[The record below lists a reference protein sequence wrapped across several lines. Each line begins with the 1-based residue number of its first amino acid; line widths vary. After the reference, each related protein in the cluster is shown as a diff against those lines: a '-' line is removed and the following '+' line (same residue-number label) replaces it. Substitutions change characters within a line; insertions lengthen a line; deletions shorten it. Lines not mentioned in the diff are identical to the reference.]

1 MTVAAQKETLGFQT
15 EVKHLLHLMIHSLYS
30 NKEIF
35 LRELISNAS
44 DAADKLRFEALSND
58 SLYDGDSELKIRIA
72 FDKDAK
78 TITISDNG
86 IGMTRSEVQEHIG
99 TIAKSGTKQFFEAL
113 TGEQAKDSEL
123 IGQFGVGFYSA
134 FIVADKVT
142 LTTRKAGADKSEGV
156 RWESAGEGDYS
167 IESVEKATRGTEIVL
182 HLKEAETEFLD
193 GYRLRSIV
201 RKFSDHISLPIV
213 MDKEVAPSYGEEDE
227 AETEEKPVPEIVEET
242 VNSAAALWTKARQ
255 EISEDDYTQFYK
267 HVGHDYQ
274 DPLTHI
280 HSKVEGTNEYT
291 LLLYVP
297 SHAPFDLWDR
307 DAKHGVK
314 LYVRKVFI
322 TDDAEQLMPRYLRFI
337 RGVIDAN
344 SLPLNVS
351 REILQQS
358 KQISAIKSGA
368 VKKVLSMLEHL
379 AKDEPEKYTTFWAQ
393 FGAVIKEGPIEDHA
407 NKARVAKLIRFA
419 STHNDTD
426 KQDVT
431 LEDYVSR
438 MKEGQEHIYYVTA
451 DSFAA
456 AKNSPHLEIFRKK
469 DIEVLLLSDR
479 IDEWLVSNLDE
490 FDGKH
495 LQSVAKGDLNL
506 GALEDEEEKAQ
517 QEEINK
523 DFETVVTQ
531 IKDVL
536 GDKVSDV
543 RLSHRLTESPA
554 CLVADVYG
562 MSLNM
567 ERIMKDAGQMMGMGM
582 GRKPVFEINPHHA
595 LITRLKAEQDDAR
608 FADLTHI
615 LLDQAV
621 LSEGGQLDDPAAFV
635 HKLNGLLQG
644 LLNPLA
650 HPFPIKAV
658 GRKALPTL
666 LPSIPQRR
674 NFPRHAKHAVI
685 FYYLCVVKCQYLWQ
699 RIKRINAKVLGIIG
713 CHRNPCGFG
722 NIYRRHGMPASIT
735 FWI

>member
-1 MTVAAQKETLGFQT
+1 MTVEAKKETLGFET

-58 SLYDGDSELKIRIA
+58 SLYEGDSELKIRLEY
-72 FDKDAK
+72 DKDK
-78 TITISDNG
+78 RTITIIDNG
-86 IGMTRSEVQEHIG
+86 IGMTRAEVQEHIG
-99 TIAKSGTKQFFEAL
+99 TIAKSGTKQFFQAL
-113 TGEQAKDSEL
+113 TGDQAKDSEL

-156 RWESAGEGDYS
+156 RWESAGEGDYTL
-167 IESVEKATRGTEIVL
+167 ESVEKAKRGTEIVL
-182 HLKEAETEFLD
+182 HLKEDESEFLD
-193 GYRLRSIV
+193 GYRIRSIV

-213 MDKEVAPSYGEEDE
+213 MDKEVMPSMGEEE
-227 AETEEKPVPEIVEET
+227 GEEKKPAEIVEET
-242 VNSAAALWTKARQ
+242 INSASALWTKARQ
-255 EISEDDYTQFYK
+255 EISDEAYNEFYK

-274 DPLTHI
+274 DPLTYV
-280 HSKVEGTNEYT
+280 HSKVEGSNEYT

-314 LYVRKVFI
+314 LYIRKVFI

-337 RGVIDAN
+337 RGIIDAN

-368 VKKVLSMLEHL
+368 VKKVLGMLEDL
-379 AKDEPEKYTTFWAQ
+379 AKTDEEKYQKFWSQ
-393 FGAVIKEGPIEDHA
+393 FGPVIKEGPIEDHA
-407 NKARVAKLIRFA
+407 NKERIAKLLRFA
-419 STHNDTD
+419 STHADTD

-431 LEDYVSR
+431 LEAYVSR
-438 MKEGQEHIYYVTA
+438 MKEGQDKIYYVTA
-451 DSFAA
+451 DSFSA

-469 DIEVLLLSDR
+469 GIEVLLLSDR

-495 LQSVAKGDLNL
+495 LQSVAKGDLDL
-506 GALEDEEEKAQ
+506 GVLDSEEDKTA
-517 QEEINK
+517 QEEVNK
-523 DFETVVTQ
+523 DFETVLKQ

-536 GDKVSDV
+536 GEKVSEV

-567 ERIMKDAGQMMGMGM
+567 ERIMKDAGQGLGMGM
-582 GRKPVFEINPHHA
+582 GRKPIFELNPTHP
-595 LITRLKAEQDDAR
+595 LVVKMKEEQDDTR

-615 LLDQAV
+615 LFDQAI

-644 LLNPLA
+644 LL
-650 HPFPIKAV
+650 H
-658 GRKALPTL
+658 
-666 LPSIPQRR
+666 
-674 NFPRHAKHAVI
+674 
-685 FYYLCVVKCQYLWQ
+685 
-699 RIKRINAKVLGIIG
+699 
-713 CHRNPCGFG
+713 
-722 NIYRRHGMPASIT
+722 
-735 FWI
+735 

>member
-1 MTVAAQKETLGFQT
+1 VTVEAKKETLGFET

-58 SLYDGDSELKIRIA
+58 GLYEGDAELKIRLE
-72 FDKDAK
+72 FDKEK
-78 TITISDNG
+78 RTITIIDNG
-86 IGMTRSEVQEHIG
+86 IGMTRAEVQEHIG

-142 LTTRKAGADKSEGV
+142 LTTRKAGADKSEAT
-156 RWESAGEGDYS
+156 RWESAGEGDYT
-167 IESVEKATRGTEIVL
+167 IEAVEKAQRGTEIVL
-182 HLKEAETEFLD
+182 HLKEAESEFLD
-193 GYRLRSIV
+193 GYRIRSIV

-213 MDKEVAPSYGEEDE
+213 MDKEVMPEMDMDMDVEEGEEPKE
-227 AETEEKPVPEIVEET
+227 AKPVAQIEEET
-242 VNSAAALWTKARQ
+242 INSASALWTKSRQ
-255 EISEDDYTQFYK
+255 DISDEDYNQFYK
-267 HVGHDYQ
+267 HVGHDFQ
-274 DPLTHI
+274 DPLTHV
-280 HSKVEGTNEYT
+280 HSRVEGTNEYA

-297 SHAPFDLWDR
+297 SRAPFDLWDR

-314 LYVRKVFI
+314 LYIRKVFI

-351 REILQQS
+351 RELLQQS
-358 KQISAIKSGA
+358 KQITAIKSGA
-368 VKKVLSMLEHL
+368 VKKVLGMLENL
-379 AKDEPEKYTTFWAQ
+379 AKNEPEKYATFWAQ

-407 NKARVAKLIRFA
+407 NKARVAKLLRFA
-419 STHNDTD
+419 STHADTD
-426 KQDVT
+426 KQDVA

-451 DSFAA
+451 DSFSA

-469 DIEVLLLSDR
+469 GIEVILLSDR

-490 FDGKH
+490 FEGKH
-495 LQSVAKGDLNL
+495 LQSVAKGDLDL
-506 GALEDEEEKAQ
+506 GTLDAEEDKAALEKV
-517 QEEINK
+517 NK
-523 DFETVVTQ
+523 DFEAVLKQ

-536 GDKVSDV
+536 ADKVSEV

-567 ERIMKDAGQMMGMGM
+567 ERIMKDAGQSMGMGM
-582 GRKPVFEINPHHA
+582 GRKPVFEINPTHP
-595 LITRLKAEQDDAR
+595 LVVRMKAEQDDTR

-615 LLDQAV
+615 LFDQAI

-644 LLNPLA
+644 LLN
-650 HPFPIKAV
+650 
-658 GRKALPTL
+658 
-666 LPSIPQRR
+666 
-674 NFPRHAKHAVI
+674 
-685 FYYLCVVKCQYLWQ
+685 
-699 RIKRINAKVLGIIG
+699 
-713 CHRNPCGFG
+713 
-722 NIYRRHGMPASIT
+722 
-735 FWI
+735 

>member
-1 MTVAAQKETLGFQT
+1 MSPYSCHSQQPIRKSTVTVDTKKETLGFQT

-58 SLYDGDSELKIRIA
+58 GLYEGDSELKIRLE
-72 FDKDAK
+72 FDKDLR
-78 TITISDNG
+78 TITIKDNG
-86 IGMTRSEVQEHIG
+86 IGMTRAEVQEHIG

-142 LTTRKAGADKSEGV
+142 LTTRKAGSEQSAGT
-156 RWESAGEGDYS
+156 RWESAGEGDYT
-167 IESVEKATRGTEIVL
+167 IEAVEKSQHGTEIVL
-182 HLKEAETEFLD
+182 HLKEGESEFLD
-193 GYRLRSIV
+193 GYRIRSIV

-213 MDKEVAPSYGEEDE
+213 MDKEVMPTMDDED
-227 AETEEKPVPEIVEET
+227 TEEGEAAVKPVAQIEEET
-242 VNSAAALWTKARQ
+242 INSASALWTKARH
-255 EISEDDYTQFYK
+255 EISDDDYNQFYK
-267 HVGHDYQ
+267 HVGHDFQ
-274 DPLTHI
+274 DPLTHV

-297 SHAPFDLWDR
+297 ARAPFDMWDR
-307 DAKHGVK
+307 DTKHGVK
-314 LYVRKVFI
+314 LYIRKVFI
-322 TDDAEQLMPRYLRFI
+322 TDDAEQLMPRYLRFV
-337 RGVIDAN
+337 RGIIDAN

-358 KQISAIKSGA
+358 KQITSIKSGA
-368 VKKVLSMLEHL
+368 VKKVLGMLENV
-379 AKDEPEKYTTFWAQ
+379 AKNEPEKYETFWAQ
-393 FGAVIKEGPIEDHA
+393 FGQVIKEGPIEDHG
-407 NKARVAKLIRFA
+407 NKARVAKLLRFA
-419 STHNDTD
+419 STHADTD
-426 KQDVT
+426 KQDVA

-438 MKEGQEHIYYVTA
+438 MKEGQDKIYYVTA

-469 DIEVLLLSDR
+469 GIEVILLSDR

-495 LQSVAKGDLNL
+495 LQSVAKGDLDL
-506 GALEDEEEKAQ
+506 GDLDAEEDKTA

-523 DFETVVTQ
+523 DFESVLKQ

-536 GDKVSDV
+536 TDKVSDV

-582 GRKPVFEINPHHA
+582 GSKPVFEINPTHP
-595 LITRLKAEQDDAR
+595 LVIRMKSEQDDTR
-608 FADLTHI
+608 FSDLTHI
-615 LLDQAV
+615 LFDQAI
-621 LSEGGQLDDPAAFV
+621 LSEGGHLDDPAAFV

-644 LLNPLA
+644 LL
-650 HPFPIKAV
+650 K
-658 GRKALPTL
+658 
-666 LPSIPQRR
+666 
-674 NFPRHAKHAVI
+674 
-685 FYYLCVVKCQYLWQ
+685 
-699 RIKRINAKVLGIIG
+699 
-713 CHRNPCGFG
+713 
-722 NIYRRHGMPASIT
+722 
-735 FWI
+735 

>member
-1 MTVAAQKETLGFQT
+1 MTVEAKKEILGFET

-58 SLYDGDSELKIRIA
+58 SLYEGDSELKIRLEY
-72 FDKDAK
+72 DKDK
-78 TITISDNG
+78 RTITIIDNG
-86 IGMTRSEVQEHIG
+86 IGMTRAEVQEHIG
-99 TIAKSGTKQFFEAL
+99 TIAKSGTKQFFQAL
-113 TGEQAKDSEL
+113 TGDQAKDSEL

-142 LTTRKAGADKSEGV
+142 LITRKAGADNSEGV
-156 RWESAGEGDYS
+156 RWESAGEGDYTL
-167 IESVEKATRGTEIVL
+167 ESVEKAQRGTEIVL
-182 HLKEAETEFLD
+182 HLKEAESDFLD
-193 GYRLRSIV
+193 GYRIRSIV

-213 MDKEVAPSYGEEDE
+213 MDKEVTPSMGGEEE
-227 AETEEKPVPEIVEET
+227 GEEEKPVEIVEET
-242 VNSAAALWTKARQ
+242 VNSASALWTKARQ
-255 EISEDDYTQFYK
+255 EISDEAYNEFYK

-274 DPLTHI
+274 DPLTHV
-280 HSKVEGTNEYT
+280 HSKVEGSNEYT

-297 SHAPFDLWDR
+297 SHAPFDMWDR
-307 DAKHGVK
+307 DTKHGVK
-314 LYVRKVFI
+314 LYIRKVFI

-337 RGVIDAN
+337 RGIIDAN

-358 KQISAIKSGA
+358 KQISTIKSGA
-368 VKKVLSMLEHL
+368 VKKVLGMLEDL
-379 AKDEPEKYTTFWAQ
+379 AKTEPEKYEKFWSE

-407 NKARVAKLIRFA
+407 NKERVAKLLRFA
-419 STHNDTD
+419 TTHADTD
-426 KQDVT
+426 KQEVA
-431 LEDYVSR
+431 LETYVSR
-438 MKEGQEHIYYVTA
+438 MKEGQDKIYYVTA
-451 DSFAA
+451 DSFSA

-469 DIEVLLLSDR
+469 GIEVILLSDR

-495 LQSVAKGDLNL
+495 LQSVAKGDLDL
-506 GALEDEEEKAQ
+506 GVLDAEEDKVA
-517 QEEINK
+517 QEEVNK
-523 DFETVVTQ
+523 DFEAVLKQ

-536 GDKVSDV
+536 ADKVSDV

-567 ERIMKDAGQMMGMGM
+567 ERIMKDAGQGMGMGM
-582 GRKPVFEINPHHA
+582 GRKPIFELNPTHP
-595 LITRLKAEQDDAR
+595 LVVRMKEEQDDSR

-615 LLDQAV
+615 LFDQAI

-644 LLNPLA
+644 LL
-650 HPFPIKAV
+650 H
-658 GRKALPTL
+658 
-666 LPSIPQRR
+666 
-674 NFPRHAKHAVI
+674 
-685 FYYLCVVKCQYLWQ
+685 
-699 RIKRINAKVLGIIG
+699 
-713 CHRNPCGFG
+713 
-722 NIYRRHGMPASIT
+722 
-735 FWI
+735 

>member
-44 DAADKLRFEALSND
+44 DAADKLRFEALSNG
-58 SLYDGDSELKIRIA
+58 SLYEGDSELKIRID

-167 IESVEKATRGTEIVL
+167 IESVEKDGRGTEIVL

-193 GYRLRSIV
+193 GYRLRAIV

-213 MDKEVAPSYGEEDE
+213 MTKEAAPSYGEEDE
-227 AETEEKPVPEIVEET
+227 AEDAVAEEKPAPEIVEET
-242 VNSAAALWTKARQ
+242 VNSAAALWTKART
-255 EISEDDYTQFYK
+255 EISEDDYKQFYK
-267 HVGHDYQ
+267 HVGHDFQ

-297 SHAPFDLWDR
+297 ARAPFDLWDR

-337 RGVIDAN
+337 RGVIDAD

-358 KQISAIKSGA
+358 KQISNIKSGA
-368 VKKVLSMLEHL
+368 VKKVLSMLEQL
-379 AKDEPEKYTTFWAQ
+379 AKNAPENYATFWEQ

-407 NKARVAKLIRFA
+407 NKERVAKLLRFA
-419 STHNDTD
+419 STHTDTN

-469 DIEVLLLSDR
+469 GIEVLLLSDR

-506 GALEDEEEKAQ
+506 GALDDEEDKEK
-517 QEEINK
+517 QEEVNK
-523 DFETVVTQ
+523 DFESVLAQ
-531 IKDVL
+531 IKEVL

-554 CLVADVYG
+554 CLVANVYG

-582 GRKPVFEINPHHA
+582 GQKPVFEINPHHA

-608 FADLTHI
+608 FADLTQI

-644 LLNPLA
+644 LL
-650 HPFPIKAV
+650 
-658 GRKALPTL
+658 G
-666 LPSIPQRR
+666 
-674 NFPRHAKHAVI
+674 
-685 FYYLCVVKCQYLWQ
+685 
-699 RIKRINAKVLGIIG
+699 
-713 CHRNPCGFG
+713 
-722 NIYRRHGMPASIT
+722 
-735 FWI
+735 

>member
-1 MTVAAQKETLGFQT
+1 MTVETKKETLGFQT

-58 SLYDGDSELKIRIA
+58 GLYEGDSDLKIRLE
-72 FDKDAK
+72 FDKDLR
-78 TITISDNG
+78 TITIKDNG

-142 LTTRKAGADKSEGV
+142 LTTRKAGSEQNTGT
-156 RWESAGEGDYS
+156 RWESAGEGDYTL
-167 IESVEKATRGTEIVL
+167 EAVEKAEHGTEIVL
-182 HLKEAETEFLD
+182 HLKEAESEFLD
-193 GYRLRSIV
+193 GYRIRSIV

-213 MDKEVAPSYGEEDE
+213 MDKEVMSTANEDDAGEGEET
-227 AETEEKPVPEIVEET
+227 AKPVAQIEEET
-242 VNSAAALWTKARQ
+242 INSASALWTKARQ
-255 EISEDDYTQFYK
+255 EISDDDYNQFYK

-274 DPLTHI
+274 DPLTHV

-297 SHAPFDLWDR
+297 ARAPFDLWDR
-307 DAKHGVK
+307 DTKHGVK
-314 LYVRKVFI
+314 LYIRKVFI
-322 TDDAEQLMPRYLRFI
+322 TDDAEQLMPRYLRFV
-337 RGVIDAN
+337 RGIIDAN

-358 KQISAIKSGA
+358 KQITSIKSGA
-368 VKKVLSMLEHL
+368 VKKVLGMLENL
-379 AKDEPEKYTTFWAQ
+379 AKNDPEKYETFWAQ
-393 FGAVIKEGPIEDHA
+393 FGQVIKEGPIEDHA
-407 NKARVAKLIRFA
+407 NKARVASLLRFA
-419 STHNDTD
+419 STHADTD
-426 KQDVT
+426 KQNVA

-438 MKEGQEHIYYVTA
+438 MKEGQDKIYYVTA

-469 DIEVLLLSDR
+469 GIEVILLSDR

-495 LQSVAKGDLNL
+495 LQSVAKGDLDL
-506 GALEDEEEKAQ
+506 GDLDAEEDKTA
-517 QEEINK
+517 QEEISK
-523 DFETVVTQ
+523 DFESVLKQ

-536 GDKVSDV
+536 ADKVSDV

-567 ERIMKDAGQMMGMGM
+567 ERIMKDAGQMMGMG
-582 GRKPVFEINPHHA
+582 GSKPVFEINPTHP
-595 LITRLKAEQDDAR
+595 LVVRMKSEQDDTR
-608 FADLTHI
+608 FSDLTHI
-615 LLDQAV
+615 LFDQAI
-621 LSEGGQLDDPAAFV
+621 LSEGGQLDDPSAFV

-644 LLNPLA
+644 LLN
-650 HPFPIKAV
+650 
-658 GRKALPTL
+658 
-666 LPSIPQRR
+666 
-674 NFPRHAKHAVI
+674 
-685 FYYLCVVKCQYLWQ
+685 
-699 RIKRINAKVLGIIG
+699 
-713 CHRNPCGFG
+713 
-722 NIYRRHGMPASIT
+722 
-735 FWI
+735 

>member
-1 MTVAAQKETLGFQT
+1 VTVEAKKETLGFET

-58 SLYDGDSELKIRIA
+58 GLYEGDSELKIRLE
-72 FDKDAK
+72 FDKDK
-78 TITISDNG
+78 RTITIIDNG
-86 IGMTRSEVQEHIG
+86 VGMTRAEVQEHIG
-99 TIAKSGTKQFFEAL
+99 TIAKSGTRQFFEAL

-142 LTTRKAGADKSEGV
+142 LTTRKAGVDKSEGT
-156 RWESAGEGDYS
+156 RWESAGEGDYT
-167 IESVEKATRGTEIVL
+167 IETVEKAQRGTEIVL
-182 HLKEAETEFLD
+182 HLKEAEGEFLD
-193 GYRLRSIV
+193 GYRIRSIV
-201 RKFSDHISLPIV
+201 RKFSDHISMPIV
-213 MDKEVAPSYGEEDE
+213 MDKEIMPAMAEEEGEE
-227 AETEEKPVPEIVEET
+227 AKPVAQIEEET
-242 VNSAAALWTKARQ
+242 INSASALWTKARQ
-255 EISEDDYTQFYK
+255 DISDEDYHQFYK
-267 HVGHDYQ
+267 HVGHDFQ
-274 DPLTHI
+274 DPLTYV

-297 SHAPFDLWDR
+297 SRAPFDLWDR

-314 LYVRKVFI
+314 LYIRKVFI

-337 RGVIDAN
+337 RGIIDAN

-368 VKKVLSMLEHL
+368 VKKVLGMLENI
-379 AKDEPEKYTTFWAQ
+379 AKNEPEKYETFWSQ
-393 FGAVIKEGPIEDHA
+393 FGAVIKEGPIEDHG
-407 NKARVAKLIRFA
+407 NKERVAKLLRFA
-419 STHNDTD
+419 STHADTD
-426 KQDVT
+426 KQDVA

-438 MKEGQEHIYYVTA
+438 MKEGQEKIYYVTA
-451 DSFAA
+451 DSFSA

-469 DIEVLLLSDR
+469 GIEVLLLADR

-495 LQSVAKGDLNL
+495 LQSVAKGDLDL
-506 GALEDEEEKAQ
+506 DTLETEEDKQA
-517 QEEINK
+517 QEEVNK
-523 DFETVVTQ
+523 DFEAVLKQ

-536 GDKVSDV
+536 ADKVSEV

-567 ERIMKDAGQMMGMGM
+567 ERIMKDAGQMMGMG
-582 GRKPVFEINPHHA
+582 RKPIFEINPTHP
-595 LITRLKAEQDDAR
+595 LVVRMKAEQDDTR

-615 LLDQAV
+615 LFDQAI

-644 LLNPLA
+644 LLN
-650 HPFPIKAV
+650 
-658 GRKALPTL
+658 
-666 LPSIPQRR
+666 
-674 NFPRHAKHAVI
+674 
-685 FYYLCVVKCQYLWQ
+685 
-699 RIKRINAKVLGIIG
+699 
-713 CHRNPCGFG
+713 
-722 NIYRRHGMPASIT
+722 
-735 FWI
+735 

>member
-1 MTVAAQKETLGFQT
+1 MTVEAKKETLGFET

-58 SLYDGDSELKIRIA
+58 GLYEGDSELKIRLE
-72 FDKDAK
+72 FDKEK
-78 TITISDNG
+78 RTITIIDNG
-86 IGMTRSEVQEHIG
+86 IGMTRAEVQEHIG
-99 TIAKSGTKQFFEAL
+99 TIAKSGTRQFFEAL

-142 LTTRKAGADKSEGV
+142 LTTRKAGADKSEGT
-156 RWESAGEGDYS
+156 RWESAGEGDYT
-167 IESVEKATRGTEIVL
+167 IETVEKAKRGTEIVL
-182 HLKEAETEFLD
+182 HLKEAESEFLD
-193 GYRLRSIV
+193 GYRIRSIV

-213 MDKEVAPSYGEEDE
+213 MDKEVMPAMEEEEGEE
-227 AETEEKPVPEIVEET
+227 AKPVAQIEEET
-242 VNSAAALWTKARQ
+242 INSASALWTKARQ
-255 EISEDDYTQFYK
+255 DISDEDYNQFYK
-267 HVGHDYQ
+267 HVGHDFQ
-274 DPLTHI
+274 DPLTYV

-297 SHAPFDLWDR
+297 SRAPFDLWDR

-314 LYVRKVFI
+314 LYIRKVFI

-337 RGVIDAN
+337 RGIIDAN

-358 KQISAIKSGA
+358 KQISSIKSGA
-368 VKKVLSMLEHL
+368 VKKVLGMLEGL
-379 AKDEPEKYTTFWAQ
+379 AKNEPEKYEKFWSQ
-393 FGAVIKEGPIEDHA
+393 FGPVIKEGPIEDHG
-407 NKARVAKLIRFA
+407 NKDRVAKLLRFA
-419 STHNDTD
+419 STHTDTD
-426 KQDVT
+426 KQDVA

-438 MKEGQEHIYYVTA
+438 MKEGQEKIYYVTA
-451 DSFAA
+451 DSFSA

-469 DIEVLLLSDR
+469 GIEVLLLSDR

-495 LQSVAKGDLNL
+495 LQSVAKGDLDL
-506 GALEDEEEKAQ
+506 GPLDAEEDKAA
-517 QEEINK
+517 QEEVNK
-523 DFETVVTQ
+523 DFEAVIKQ

-536 GDKVSDV
+536 GEKVSEV

-567 ERIMKDAGQMMGMGM
+567 ERIMKDAGQLMGMGK
-582 GRKPVFEINPHHA
+582 KPIFEINPTHP
-595 LITRLKAEQDDAR
+595 LVVRMKAEQDDTR

-615 LLDQAV
+615 LFDQAI
-621 LSEGGQLDDPAAFV
+621 LSEGGQLEDPAAFV

-644 LLNPLA
+644 LLN
-650 HPFPIKAV
+650 
-658 GRKALPTL
+658 
-666 LPSIPQRR
+666 
-674 NFPRHAKHAVI
+674 
-685 FYYLCVVKCQYLWQ
+685 
-699 RIKRINAKVLGIIG
+699 
-713 CHRNPCGFG
+713 
-722 NIYRRHGMPASIT
+722 
-735 FWI
+735 

>member
-1 MTVAAQKETLGFQT
+1 MTVEAKKETLGFET

-58 SLYDGDSELKIRIA
+58 SLYEGDSELKIRLEY
-72 FDKDAK
+72 DKEK
-78 TITISDNG
+78 RTITIIDNG
-86 IGMTRSEVQEHIG
+86 IGMTRAEVQEHIG
-99 TIAKSGTKQFFEAL
+99 TIAKSGTKQFFQAL
-113 TGEQAKDSEL
+113 TGDQAKDSEL

-156 RWESAGEGDYS
+156 RWESAGEGDYTL
-167 IESVEKATRGTEIVL
+167 ESVEKAQRGTEIVL
-182 HLKEAETEFLD
+182 HMKEAESEFLD
-193 GYRLRSIV
+193 GYRIRSIV

-213 MDKEVAPSYGEEDE
+213 MDKEVPPSMGDEEEGEEK
-227 AETEEKPVPEIVEET
+227 KPVEIVEET
-242 VNSAAALWTKARQ
+242 VNSASALWTKARQ
-255 EISEDDYTQFYK
+255 EITDEAYNEFYK
-267 HVGHDYQ
+267 HVGHDFQ
-274 DPLTHI
+274 DPLTHV

-297 SHAPFDLWDR
+297 ARAPFDLWDR
-307 DAKHGVK
+307 DTKHGVK
-314 LYVRKVFI
+314 LYIRKVFI

-337 RGVIDAN
+337 RGIIDAN

-358 KQISAIKSGA
+358 KQISTIKSGA
-368 VKKVLSMLEHL
+368 VKKVLGMLEDL
-379 AKDEPEKYTTFWAQ
+379 AKNEPEKYEKFWSQ
-393 FGAVIKEGPIEDHA
+393 FGPVIKEGPIEDHA
-407 NKARVAKLIRFA
+407 NKDRVAKLLRFA
-419 STHNDTD
+419 STFNDSD

-431 LEDYVSR
+431 LEAYVSR
-438 MKEGQEHIYYVTA
+438 MKEGQDKIYYVTA
-451 DSFAA
+451 DTFSA

-469 DIEVLLLSDR
+469 GVEVLLLSDR

-495 LQSVAKGDLNL
+495 LQSVAKGDLDL
-506 GALEDEEEKAQ
+506 GVLDAEEDKAA
-517 QEEINK
+517 QEEVNK
-523 DFETVVTQ
+523 DFESVLKQ

-536 GDKVSDV
+536 ADKVSEV

-567 ERIMKDAGQMMGMGM
+567 ERIMKEAGQGLNMGM
-582 GRKPVFEINPHHA
+582 GRKPIFELNPTHP
-595 LITRLKAEQDDAR
+595 LVVRMKEEQDDSR

-615 LLDQAV
+615 LFDQAI

-644 LLNPLA
+644 LL
-650 HPFPIKAV
+650 H
-658 GRKALPTL
+658 
-666 LPSIPQRR
+666 
-674 NFPRHAKHAVI
+674 
-685 FYYLCVVKCQYLWQ
+685 
-699 RIKRINAKVLGIIG
+699 
-713 CHRNPCGFG
+713 
-722 NIYRRHGMPASIT
+722 
-735 FWI
+735 

>member
-1 MTVAAQKETLGFQT
+1 MTVEAKKETLGFET

-58 SLYDGDSELKIRIA
+58 SLYEGDSELKIRLEY
-72 FDKDAK
+72 DKEK
-78 TITISDNG
+78 RTITIIDNG
-86 IGMTRSEVQEHIG
+86 IGMTRAEVQEHIG
-99 TIAKSGTKQFFEAL
+99 TIAKSGTKQFFQAL
-113 TGEQAKDSEL
+113 TGDQAKDSEL

-142 LTTRKAGADKSEGV
+142 LTTRKAGAGKSDGV
-156 RWESAGEGDYS
+156 RWESAGEGDYTL
-167 IESVEKATRGTEIVL
+167 ESVEKAQRGTEIVL
-182 HLKEAETEFLD
+182 HMKEAESEFLD
-193 GYRLRSIV
+193 GYRIRSIV

-213 MDKEVAPSYGEEDE
+213 MDKEVTPSMSEEGE
-227 AETEEKPVPEIVEET
+227 EEKPAEIVEET
-242 VNSAAALWTKARQ
+242 VNSASALWTKARQ
-255 EISEDDYTQFYK
+255 EISDEAYNEFYK
-267 HVGHDYQ
+267 HVGHDFQ
-274 DPLTHI
+274 DPLTHV

-297 SHAPFDLWDR
+297 SRAPFDMWDR
-307 DAKHGVK
+307 DTKHGVK
-314 LYVRKVFI
+314 LYIRKVFI

-337 RGVIDAN
+337 RGIIDAN

-358 KQISAIKSGA
+358 KQISNIKSGA
-368 VKKVLSMLEHL
+368 VKKVLGMLEDL
-379 AKDEPEKYTTFWAQ
+379 AKTEPEKYETFWSQ

-407 NKARVAKLIRFA
+407 NKERVAKLLRFA
-419 STHNDTD
+419 STHADTD
-426 KQDVT
+426 KQEVS
-431 LEDYVSR
+431 LETYVSR
-438 MKEGQEHIYYVTA
+438 MKEGQDKIYYVTA
-451 DSFAA
+451 DTFSA

-469 DIEVLLLSDR
+469 GIEVLLLSDR

-495 LQSVAKGDLNL
+495 LQSVAKGDLDL
-506 GALEDEEEKAQ
+506 GVLDAEEDKAA
-517 QEEINK
+517 QEEVSK
-523 DFETVVTQ
+523 DFEAVLKQ

-536 GDKVSDV
+536 ADKVSEV

-567 ERIMKDAGQMMGMGM
+567 ERIMKDAGQGLGMGM
-582 GRKPVFEINPHHA
+582 GRKPIFELNPTHP
-595 LITRLKAEQDDAR
+595 LVVKMKEEQDDNR

-615 LLDQAV
+615 LFDQAI

-644 LLNPLA
+644 LL
-650 HPFPIKAV
+650 H
-658 GRKALPTL
+658 
-666 LPSIPQRR
+666 
-674 NFPRHAKHAVI
+674 
-685 FYYLCVVKCQYLWQ
+685 
-699 RIKRINAKVLGIIG
+699 
-713 CHRNPCGFG
+713 
-722 NIYRRHGMPASIT
+722 
-735 FWI
+735 

>member
-1 MTVAAQKETLGFQT
+1 MTVEAKKETLGFET

-58 SLYDGDSELKIRIA
+58 GLYEGDTELKIRLE
-72 FDKDAK
+72 FDKEK
-78 TITISDNG
+78 RTITIIDNG
-86 IGMTRSEVQEHIG
+86 IGMTRAEVQEHIG

-142 LTTRKAGADKSEGV
+142 LTTRKAGADKSEAT
-156 RWESAGEGDYS
+156 RWESAGEGDYT
-167 IESVEKATRGTEIVL
+167 IEAVEKAQRGTEIVL

-193 GYRLRSIV
+193 GYRIRSIV

-213 MDKEVAPSYGEEDE
+213 MDKEVMPEMDMDVEEGEEPKE
-227 AETEEKPVPEIVEET
+227 AKPVAQIEEET
-242 VNSAAALWTKARQ
+242 INSASALWTKSRQ
-255 EISEDDYTQFYK
+255 DISDEDYNQFYK
-267 HVGHDYQ
+267 HVGHDFQ
-274 DPLTHI
+274 DPLTHV
-280 HSKVEGTNEYT
+280 HSRVEGTNEYA

-297 SHAPFDLWDR
+297 SRAPFDLWDR

-314 LYVRKVFI
+314 LYIRKVFI

-358 KQISAIKSGA
+358 KQITAIKSGA
-368 VKKVLSMLEHL
+368 VKKVLGMLENL
-379 AKDEPEKYTTFWAQ
+379 AKNEPEKYATFWAQ

-407 NKARVAKLIRFA
+407 NKARVAKLLRFA
-419 STHNDTD
+419 STHADTD
-426 KQDVT
+426 QQDVA

-451 DSFAA
+451 DSFSA

-469 DIEVLLLSDR
+469 GIEVILLSDR

-490 FDGKH
+490 FEGKH
-495 LQSVAKGDLNL
+495 LQSVAKGDLDL
-506 GALEDEEEKAQ
+506 GSLDAEEDKAA
-517 QEEINK
+517 QEEVNK
-523 DFETVVTQ
+523 DFEAVLKQ

-536 GDKVSDV
+536 ADKVSEV

-567 ERIMKDAGQMMGMGM
+567 ERIMKDAGQSMGM
-582 GRKPVFEINPHHA
+582 GRKPVFEINPTHP
-595 LITRLKAEQDDAR
+595 LVVRMKAEQDDTR

-615 LLDQAV
+615 LFDQAI
-621 LSEGGQLDDPAAFV
+621 LSEGGQLDDPSAFV

-644 LLNPLA
+644 LLN
-650 HPFPIKAV
+650 
-658 GRKALPTL
+658 
-666 LPSIPQRR
+666 
-674 NFPRHAKHAVI
+674 
-685 FYYLCVVKCQYLWQ
+685 
-699 RIKRINAKVLGIIG
+699 
-713 CHRNPCGFG
+713 
-722 NIYRRHGMPASIT
+722 
-735 FWI
+735 

>member
-1 MTVAAQKETLGFQT
+1 VTVEAKKETLGFET

-58 SLYDGDSELKIRIA
+58 GLYEGDSELKIRLE
-72 FDKDAK
+72 FDKEK
-78 TITISDNG
+78 RTITIIDNG
-86 IGMTRSEVQEHIG
+86 IGMTRAEVQEHIG

-142 LTTRKAGADKSEGV
+142 LTTRKAGADKSEGT
-156 RWESAGEGDYS
+156 RWESAGEGDYTL
-167 IESVEKATRGTEIVL
+167 EAVEKAQRGTEIVL
-182 HLKEAETEFLD
+182 HLKEAESEFLD
-193 GYRLRSIV
+193 GYRIRSIV

-213 MDKEVAPSYGEEDE
+213 MDKEVMPSMDDEEGEEGEE
-227 AETEEKPVPEIVEET
+227 AKPVAQIEEET
-242 VNSAAALWTKARQ
+242 INSASALWTKSRQ
-255 EISEDDYTQFYK
+255 EISDEDYHQFYK
-267 HVGHDYQ
+267 HVGHDFQ
-274 DPLTHI
+274 DPLTHV

-297 SHAPFDLWDR
+297 SRAPFDLWDR

-314 LYVRKVFI
+314 LYIRKVFI

-337 RGVIDAN
+337 RGIIDAN

-368 VKKVLSMLEHL
+368 VKKVLGMLENL
-379 AKDEPEKYTTFWAQ
+379 AKNEPEKYETFWGQ
-393 FGAVIKEGPIEDHA
+393 FGAVIKEGPIEDHG
-407 NKARVAKLIRFA
+407 NKERVAKLLRFA
-419 STHNDTD
+419 STLADTD
-426 KQDVT
+426 KQDVA
-431 LEDYVSR
+431 LEDYISR
-438 MKEGQEHIYYVTA
+438 MKEGQEKIYYVTA

-469 DIEVLLLSDR
+469 GIEVLLLSDR

-495 LQSVAKGDLNL
+495 LQSVAKGDLDL
-506 GALEDEEEKAQ
+506 GELEKEEDKAA
-517 QEEINK
+517 QEEVNK
-523 DFETVVTQ
+523 DFEAVLKQ

-567 ERIMKDAGQMMGMGM
+567 ERIMKDAGQLMGM
-582 GRKPVFEINPHHA
+582 GRKPIFEINPTHP
-595 LITRLKAEQDDAR
+595 LVVRMKAEQDDAR

-615 LLDQAV
+615 LFDQAI

-644 LLNPLA
+644 LLN
-650 HPFPIKAV
+650 
-658 GRKALPTL
+658 
-666 LPSIPQRR
+666 
-674 NFPRHAKHAVI
+674 
-685 FYYLCVVKCQYLWQ
+685 
-699 RIKRINAKVLGIIG
+699 
-713 CHRNPCGFG
+713 
-722 NIYRRHGMPASIT
+722 
-735 FWI
+735 